1 MGPREGRAGRLR
13 RRKDHRMHLITVV
26 IIPEADR
33 TRILVKSSS
42 TELLRAQLPV
52 SPMAEPRALPTFLE
66 GLSLAFEQRLSVVL
80 VVDEAGEPCCSAT
93 YAGLVETRPL
103 FYEVGIAVREVE
115 ALLFEAKLDAGDE
128 PLTHG
133 GWRP

>member
-1 MGPREGRAGRLR
+1 MNV
-13 RRKDHRMHLITVV
+13 ITVV
-26 IIPEADR
+26 IIPELER
-33 TRILVKSSS
+33 TRVLVRTNS

-52 SPMAEPRALPTFLE
+52 SPMAEPRALPTLLE

-80 VVDEAGEPCCSAT
+80 VVEEAGEPCCSAT

-115 ALLFEAKLDAGDE
+115 ALLFEAEFGARDE

-133 GWRP
+133 GWRL